1 MKETVLNALLQLFAI
16 IANVSEDGVSFKARS
31 IVKTFLRQHLKTN
44 LINKYLVVFDHYL
57 ELHHP
62 HLFGGG
68 ISATKQT
75 LTDSEKLK
83 RIASEINKS
92 LLQREKFIVFLR
104 LVEFINEDDVM
115 TEKELAFIRT
125 VADTFNISRAEHDN
139 TKAFILNACEDI
151 EKDRI
156 LIIDSNDHPFIKG
169 VRHIQEPELEG
180 RIAILHHS
188 STDTFVFRYL
198 GNMNLF
204 LNGNHIIPERF
215 ELLDQGSRIT
225 GTKISPIYYSDI
237 SRKFH
242 QTEESEK
249 IYFVAEE
256 IEYQFKNSNKGIKK
270 FSFSKESGNLIGI
283 MGGSGAGKS
292 TLLNILSGKI
302 RPQGGR
308 ITINGIDIYKNPSE
322 IEGIIGFVPQD
333 DLLMEDL
340 TVFRNLYLNAKLCL
354 SNLTEVEILRRV
366 NQVLVDLD
374 LDEVKHLKVGNPLK
388 KVISGGQ
395 RKRLNI
401 ALELIRE
408 PKVLFVDEPTSGLSS
423 MGSEKVMLLLKEQ
436 ALKGRLVIVNI
447 HQPYSD
453 IYKLFDRFLILDKE
467 GHVIYKGNP
476 IDAITYF
483 RSLSHYVNA
492 EVGHCESCGNVMPE
506 EILKIVEEKEVDEY
520 GRVTKERKVAPE
532 EWYGIYLE
540 KIESKQKI
548 GPVKARLPSIDF
560 RIPGSF
566 EQFRIFSIRNI
577 LSKLANTQY
586 MLINFVEAPL
596 LALIIG
602 HFTKYASDASGS
614 PTYLLSTN
622 VNLPAYIFMS
632 VIVALFLGLTVSVD
646 EIITDRKILERE
658 SFLRLSR
665 LSYLN
670 SKMLILFLISA
681 IQTFTFVLV
690 GNAVLEIKGMLLHY
704 WVILFSISC
713 LANMI
718 GLNISSG
725 LNSVVTTH
733 IIIPFILV
741 PQLLFSGILIKFDRL
756 NSIYRNPLYVP
767 IIGEMMHARWAFEAV
782 AVHQYKDN
790 LFYREL
796 FPIDQLRS
804 NADYTANFLIPEIQ
818 ARLNEIE
825 NNHNLGLTVESPGN
839 DGLLIERELQNLAKL
854 GVVGS
859 FGNLEQLTQGPYN
872 HELFRS
878 ITDSLSHMRTLV
890 NSEMQHVI
898 RLKDAKSKELIQRWG
913 GEENYIWMKNHYTNE
928 RLDELV
934 TNKLQIEKVIEW
946 NGQLIRKM
954 DPIHMEPLSKT
965 GRAHFYAPHKNLG
978 NLSIDT
984 YWFNMLVIWLSSAL
998 FYLTLVYDLLRKFT
1012 TWQQIRRLRRI
1023 KNRN

>member
-68 ISATKQT
+68 ISASRQT
-75 LTDSEKLK
+75 LSDSEKLK
-83 RIASEINKS
+83 RIATEINRS

-125 VADTFNISRAEHDN
+125 VADIFNISRAEHDN
-139 TKAFILNACEDI
+139 TKAFILNECDQIQHE
-151 EKDRI
+151 RI
-156 LIIDSNDHPFIKG
+156 LIIDSNEQPFLKG
-169 VRHIQEPELEG
+169 VKHFREPELEG
-180 RIAILHHS
+180 RIAILHHA

-215 ELLDQGSRIT
+215 ELLDQGARIT
-225 GTKISPIYYSDI
+225 GSKISPVYYSDV

-249 IYFVAEE
+249 IFFVAEN
-256 IEYQFKNSNKGIKK
+256 IEYRFKNSNKGIKK

-302 RPQGGR
+302 KPQGGQ
-308 ITINGIDIYKNPSE
+308 ITINGIDIHTDPDA

-333 DLLMEDL
+333 DLLIEDL

-354 SNLTEVEILRRV
+354 SNLTEKEILRRV
-366 NQVLVDLD
+366 NRVLADLD
-374 LDEVKHLKVGNPLK
+374 LDEIKHLKVGNPLK

-408 PKVLFVDEPTSGLSS
+408 PRILFVDEPTSGLSS

-453 IYKLFDRFLILDKE
+453 IYKLFDRFLILDRE
-467 GHVIYKGNP
+467 GHVIFKGNP

-483 RSLSHYVNA
+483 KSLSHYVNA
-492 EVGHCESCGNVMPE
+492 EVGHCEACGNVMPE

-520 GRVTKERKVAPE
+520 GRVTNDRKVAPE
-532 EWYGIYLE
+532 EWYDLYLK
-540 KIESKQKI
+540 KIESSQQI
-548 GPVKARLPSIDF
+548 EPVSADLPVVDF
-560 RIPGSF
+560 KIPGPLK
-566 EQFRIFSIRNI
+566 QFRIFSIRNI
-577 LSKLANTQY
+577 LSKLANRQY
-586 MLINFVEAPL
+586 MLINFLEAPV
-596 LALIIG
+596 LAMIASY
-602 HFTKYASDASGS
+602 FTKYTSNVSAASYTLEA
-614 PTYLLSTN
+614 N
-622 VNLPAYIFMS
+622 VNLVAYLFMA
-632 VIVALFLGLTVSVD
+632 VIVALFLGMTVSVG
-646 EIITDRKILERE
+646 EIISDRKILERE

-665 LSYLN
+665 VSYLN
-670 SKMLILFLISA
+670 SKMLTLFIISA
-681 IQTFTFVLV
+681 IQAFLFVLV
-690 GNAVLEIKGMLLHY
+690 GNTILEIKGMVFHH
-704 WVILFSISC
+704 WAVLFSLSC

-725 LNSVVTTH
+725 MNSMVATH
-733 IIIPFILV
+733 TLIPFILV
-741 PQLLFSGILIKFDRL
+741 PQLLFSGMVIKFDRL
-756 NSIYRNPLYVP
+756 NGFYKNPNFVP
-767 IIGEMMHARWAFEAV
+767 IIGELMHARWGFEAI
-782 AVHQYKDN
+782 AVHQFKDN
-790 LFYREL
+790 RFNREL
-796 FPIDQLRS
+796 FPIDQRVS
-804 NADYTANFLIPEIQ
+804 NASYYGDYLIPEIQ
-818 ARLNEIE
+818 ARLNVIRDRFSRGMDVEPSS
-825 NNHNLGLTVESPGN
+825 NLDILVRN
-839 DGLLIERELQNLAKL
+839 ELDKLA
-854 GVVGS
+854 GMGMVAS
-859 FGNLEQLTQGPYN
+859 FGNTGLLTKGAYSEERFQN
-872 HELFRS
+872 IS
-878 ITDSLSHMRTLV
+878 DSLSRMGARFQTMKKLAL
-890 NSEMQHVI
+890 
-898 RLKDAKSKELIQRWG
+898 RARDAKSMELVERWG
-913 GEENYIWMKNHYTNE
+913 GKAAYIQMKEDYTNQ
-928 RLDELV
+928 RLKLLM
-934 TNKLQIEKVIEW
+934 TNNLQINKLIEW
-946 NGQLIRKM
+946 DNQLVRKI
-954 DPIHMEPLSKT
+954 DPVYMEPVSRA
-965 GRAHFYAPHKNLG
+965 GRAHFFAPHKRLG

-984 YWFNMLVIWLSSAL
+984 FWFNLLVIWVSSAIL
-998 FYLTLVYDLLRKFT
+998 YLTLYYDLLQKFT
-1012 TWQQIRRLRRI
+1012 NWHYVRRLRR
-1023 KNRN
+1023 KR

>member
-68 ISATKQT
+68 IEASRQT
-75 LTDSEKLK
+75 LSDSEKLK
-83 RIASEINKS
+83 RIASEINRS

-104 LVEFINEDDVM
+104 LVEFINEDEVM

-125 VADTFNISRAEHDN
+125 VADTFNISRTEHDN
-139 TKAFILNACEDI
+139 TKAFILNACSDI
-151 EKDRI
+151 ESERL
-156 LIIDSNDHPFIKG
+156 LIIDSDESSFLKG
-169 VRHIQEPELEG
+169 VKHIREPELEG
-180 RIAILHHS
+180 RITILHHS
-188 STDTFVFRYL
+188 STDTFIFRYL
-198 GNMNLF
+198 GNLDLS

-225 GTKISPIYYSDI
+225 GPKIRPIYYSDI

-242 QTEESEK
+242 QTEEKPK
-249 IYFVAEE
+249 IYFTAED
-256 IEYQFKNSNKGIKK
+256 IAFRFKNSSKGIRK
-270 FSFSKESGNLIGI
+270 FSFSKESGNLIGV

-292 TLLNILSGKI
+292 TLLSILCGKI
-302 RPQGGR
+302 KPQEGK
-308 ITINGIDIYKNPSE
+308 ITINGIDIHKQPE
-322 IEGIIGFVPQD
+322 AIEGLIGFVPQD
-333 DLLMEDL
+333 DLLLEDL

-354 SNLTEVEILRRV
+354 SNLKETEIIRRV
-366 NQVLVDLD
+366 NQVLADLD
-374 LDEVKHLKVGNPLK
+374 LEEVKHLKVGNPLK

-408 PKVLFVDEPTSGLSS
+408 PAVLFVDEPTSGLSS

-483 RSLSHYVNA
+483 KSQSHYVNA

-520 GRVTKERKVAPE
+520 GRVTKERKVAPQ
-532 EWYGIYLE
+532 EWYDLYLE
-540 KIESKQKI
+540 KIESRQHI
-548 GPVKARLPSIDF
+548 HHVQAALPPVDF
-560 RIPGSF
+560 HIPNPL

-577 LSKLANTQY
+577 LSKLANRQY
-586 MLINFVEAPL
+586 MLINFLEAPL

-602 HFTKYASDASGS
+602 YFTKYTSNLPASAS
-614 PTYLLSTN
+614 YELINN
-622 VNLPAYIFMS
+622 VNLPAYMFMS
-632 VIVALFLGLTVSVD
+632 IIVAMFLGLTVSVD
-646 EIITDRKILERE
+646 EIISDRKILERE

-670 SKMLILFLISA
+670 SKMLVLFLISA
-681 IQTFTFVLV
+681 IQMLTFVLV
-690 GNAVLEIKGMLLHY
+690 GNEILEIRGMLFHY
-704 WVILFSISC
+704 WLILFSVAC

-733 IIIPFILV
+733 IVIPFILV
-741 PQLLFSGILIKFDRL
+741 PQLLFSGVLIKFDRL
-756 NSIYRNPLYVP
+756 NSLYSNPKFVP
-767 IIGEMMHARWAFEAV
+767 VIGDLMHARWGFEAL

-790 LFYREL
+790 RFYREL
-796 FPIDQLRS
+796 FPFDQQKS
-804 NADYTANFLIPEIQ
+804 NADYYGNFLIPEIIGRVNVIESLVNKGEDPESWRDY
-818 ARLNEIE
+818 ALLVSNELDDI
-825 NNHNLGLTVESPGN
+825 HSKGWV
-839 DGLLIERELQNLAKL
+839 A
-854 GVVGS
+854 S
-859 FGNLEQLTQGPYN
+859 FGNTEQFMTGPWAP
-872 HELFRS
+872 ELFVSVR
-878 ITDSLSHMRTLV
+878 DSLEILRKRFNATRLDALMR
-890 NSEMQHVI
+890 
-898 RLKDAKSKELIQRWG
+898 KDSRAQELIRRWG
-913 GEENYIWMKNHYTNE
+913 GEEAYVRKKDEYTNT
-928 RLDELV
+928 RLEELV
-934 TNKLQIEKVIEW
+934 TNYMQIDALIEW
-946 NGQLIRKM
+946 NHRFIRKM
-954 DPIHMEPLSKT
+954 DPIHMVPLARN
-965 GRAHFYAPHKNLG
+965 GRAHFYAPEKLLG

-984 YWFNMLVIWLSSAL
+984 YWFNFLVIWLSSAIL
-998 FYLTLVYDLLRKFT
+998 YLTLVYDILRKFT
-1012 TWQQIRRLRRI
+1012 NWQRVRKLRTGRS
-1023 KNRN
+1023 

>member
-44 LINKYLVVFDHYL
+44 LINKYLVVFDRYL

-68 ISATKQT
+68 IEASRQT
-75 LTDSEKLK
+75 LSDSEKLK
-83 RIASEINKS
+83 RIAIEINRS

-104 LVEFINEDDVM
+104 LVEFINEDEVM

-125 VADTFNISRAEHDN
+125 VADTFNISRVEHDN
-139 TKAFILNACEDI
+139 TKAFILNTCEDI
-151 EKDRI
+151 EKDRL
-156 LIIDSNDHPFIKG
+156 LIIDGQDEPYVRGI
-169 VRHIQEPELEG
+169 RHICEPELEG
-180 RIAILHHS
+180 RISILHHA

-198 GNMNLF
+198 GNLNLS

-225 GTKISPIYYSDI
+225 GSRISPVYYSDI

-242 QTEESEK
+242 QTEERPK
-249 IYFVAEE
+249 IYFVAED
-256 IEYQFKNSNKGIKK
+256 IEFRFKNSTKGIKR

-292 TLLNILSGKI
+292 TLLSILAGKI
-302 RPQGGR
+302 KPQGGR
-308 ITINGIDIYKNPSE
+308 ITINGIDIHREPE
-322 IEGIIGFVPQD
+322 QIEGIIGFVPQD

-354 SNLTEVEILRRV
+354 SNLTEAEILRRV
-366 NQVLVDLD
+366 ERVLIDLD
-374 LDEVKHLKVGNPLK
+374 LEEVKDLKVGNPLK

-401 ALELIRE
+401 ALELLRE
-408 PKVLFVDEPTSGLSS
+408 PAVLFVDEPTSGLSS

-483 RSLSHYVNA
+483 KSQSHYVNA

-532 EWYGIYLE
+532 EWYGLYRE
-540 KIESKQKI
+540 KIESRQPI
-548 GPVKARLPSIDF
+548 RHVQAALPPVDF
-560 RIPGSF
+560 KIPGPL

-577 LSKLANTQY
+577 LSKLANRQY
-586 MLINFVEAPL
+586 MLINFLEAPL

-602 HFTKYASDASGS
+602 YFTRYAEGTAAGS
-614 PTYLLSTN
+614 YALIHN
-622 VNLPAYIFMS
+622 VNLPAYLFMS
-632 VIVALFLGLTVSVD
+632 VIVAMFLGLTVSVD

-665 LSYLN
+665 LSYLH
-670 SKMLILFLISA
+670 SKMLVLFLISA
-681 IQTFTFVLV
+681 IQTLTFVLV
-690 GNAVLEIKGMLLHY
+690 GNGILEIKGMLFHY
-704 WVILFSISC
+704 WLILFSMSC
-713 LANMI
+713 LSNMI

-741 PQLLFSGILIKFDRL
+741 PQLLFSGVLIKFDRL
-756 NSIYRNPLYVP
+756 NSLSRDPRFVP
-767 IIGEMMHARWAFEAV
+767 VIGELMHARWGFEAL
-782 AVHQYKDN
+782 AVHQYKN
-790 LFYREL
+790 NQYYREL
-796 FPIDQLRS
+796 FPIDQRIS
-804 NADYTANFLIPEIQ
+804 NADYFGNFLIPEVNGKIRIIENLVVLGEEPVTWQEQ
-818 ARLNEIE
+818 ARLVRNEL
-825 NNHNLGLTVESPGN
+825 NGM
-839 DGLLIERELQNLAKL
+839 RAK
-854 GVVGS
+854 GWISS
-859 FGNLEQLTQGPYN
+859 FGDTDRFLEGPYSP
-872 HELFRS
+872 EFFEAAS
-878 ITDSLSHMRTLV
+878 DSLEILRDRFRVTMQQAYRRKDLKAMELV
-890 NSEMQHVI
+890 E
-898 RLKDAKSKELIQRWG
+898 RWG
-913 GEENYIWMKNHYTNE
+913 GEEAYRKMKDGYTND
-928 RLDELV
+928 RLTELV
-934 TNKLQIEKVIEW
+934 TNKQEISHLIEW
-946 NGQLIRKM
+946 NGRFIRKS
-954 DPIHMEPLSKT
+954 DPIHMEPLSNY
-965 GRAHFYAPHKNLG
+965 GRAHFYAPEKLVG
-978 NLSIDT
+978 NMAIDT
-984 YWFNMLVIWLSSAL
+984 FWFNLMVIWLSAAILYLAL
-998 FYLTLVYDLLRKFT
+998 DFDLLRRFIN
-1012 TWQQIRRLRRI
+1012 WQQLRKLREKRRFS
-1023 KNRN
+1023 